1 MSTLGK
7 IGKVI
12 LFLIVGAIGLAV
24 LLAGTCMLIVSI
36 R

>member
-1 MSTLGK
+1 MNK

-12 LFLIVGAIGLAV
+12 LFLVVGTIALAV
-24 LLAGTCMLIVSI
+24 LLAGTCTLFFLT